1 MSETNQNTREE
12 NKETDSNIVSKVW
25 YKSKVIVVNTVTLIG
40 ATLPTIVDF
49 VTSNPQ
55 IVEQFGK
62 PYYLALITLNTLFN
76 TYKRVTSEN
85 IPIVK

>member
-1 MSETNQNTREE
+1 MSEDNKNTQDE
-12 NKETDSNIVSKVW
+12 NKENENNVISKVW

-40 ATLPTIVDF
+40 AILPSVIDF
-49 VTSNPQ
+49 ATSNPQ

-76 TYKRVTSEN
+76 TYKRISSEN
-85 IPIVK
+85 IPISK